1 MRTGCAKGHVVT
13 WPVTVRLR
21 TNHETR
27 GDEAVWK
34 TVSTSLGSGRRRDE
48 SVSLPGYG
56 QETQSFAEAMLNE
69 IAKVQRTP
77 SLAIVHVTASHVL
90 VLFFFFNFSSTQP
103 ANDRT
108 KRTNQ
113 QTK

>member
-90 VLFFFFNFSSTQP
+90 ALFFF
-103 ANDRT
+103 
-108 KRTNQ
+108 
-113 QTK
+113 